1 MGVKRKVIVCDN
13 FANAVAVVMSNDSEK
28 LVFVLWSAKLV
39 DVVVVVGRTDML
51 ASNRLVSCSAGNIF
65 DHDVCVCVCVCVCI
79 LYWYKKSIF

>member
-1 MGVKRKVIVCDN
+1 MGVKRKVILCDN

-39 DVVVVVGRTDML
+39 DVVVGRIDVL

-65 DHDVCVCVCVCVCI
+65 DHGVCVCVCI

>member
-1 MGVKRKVIVCDN
+1 MGVKRKVILCDN

-65 DHDVCVCVCVCVCI
+65 DHGVCVCVCI

>member
-1 MGVKRKVIVCDN
+1 MGGKRKVIVCDN
-13 FANAVAVVMSNDSEK
+13 FANAVAGVMSNDSEK

-39 DVVVVVGRTDML
+39 VVVVVGRTDML

-65 DHDVCVCVCVCVCI
+65 DHGVVYVVCI

>member
-39 DVVVVVGRTDML
+39 DVVVGRTDML

-65 DHDVCVCVCVCVCI
+65 DHGVCVCVCVCI

>member
-1 MGVKRKVIVCDN
+1 MGVKREVIVCDN

-39 DVVVVVGRTDML
+39 DVVVVVVVGRIDVL

-65 DHDVCVCVCVCVCI
+65 DHDVCVCVCI